1 MIEKIPLLHFYL
13 KLPVSE
19 QRLVYKVLDREN
31 SIALFLPRIGLQVC
45 GPKMLHSR
53 AIKIL
58 YAFNS
63 ALDRWRRMVVY
74 TPVSIFAEVPTRLC
88 ILQVHKTP
96 WMGTRI
102 LGQPLQESIVDCIQ
116 SNDINQPGKMPQDD
130 KRERDSAQII
140 VNTTD
145 RQSYTPTQKLQ
156 TR

>member
-1 MIEKIPLLHFYL
+1 MAI
-13 KLPVSE
+13 
-19 QRLVYKVLDREN
+19 N
-31 SIALFLPRIGLQVC
+31 ARIGLQVC
-45 GPKMLHSR
+45 GPKMFHSR

-58 YAFNS
+58 FGFNS

-96 WMGTRI
+96 WMGTRV
-102 LGQPLQESIVDCIQ
+102 LGQPLQESIVNRIQ

>member
-1 MIEKIPLLHFYL
+1 MAI
-13 KLPVSE
+13 
-19 QRLVYKVLDREN
+19 N
-31 SIALFLPRIGLQVC
+31 ARIGLQVR

-58 YAFNS
+58 LAFNS
-63 ALDRWRRMVVY
+63 ALNRRRRIVVY
-74 TPVSIFAEVPTRLC
+74 TPIAIFTEVPTRLS

-96 WMGTRI
+96 RMGARV
-102 LGQPLQESIVDCIQ
+102 LGQPLEQCIVDCIE

-130 KRERDSAQII
+130 KRERDSDQII

-145 RQSYTPTQKLQ
+145 RQSYTLTQKLQ